1 VHGSVEA
8 IQAAL
13 IKLAA
18 DEAEVAVRILHAGVG
33 AINESD
39 MTLAKASSALV
50 VGFNVRANPQAREIA
65 RHEGVDVRYY
75 SIIYNVI
82 DDAKAMLTGLL
93 SPTKRESFL
102 GNAEIR
108 QVFDLTK
115 AGKIAGC
122 MVTEGKIKRGAK
134 VRLLRDGVVVH
145 EGTLKTLKRFKE
157 DVREAQ
163 QGYECGM
170 AFDNYDNMAV
180 GDIIEAFEIEET
192 ATALGTNLSSD
203 I

>member
-1 VHGSVEA
+1 
-8 IQAAL
+8 
-13 IKLAA
+13 
-18 DEAEVAVRILHAGVG
+18 
-33 AINESD
+33 
-39 MTLAKASSALV
+39 
-50 VGFNVRANPQAREIA
+50 
-65 RHEGVDVRYY
+65 
-75 SIIYNVI
+75 
-82 DDAKAMLTGLL
+82 
-93 SPTKRESFL
+93 
-102 GNAEIR
+102 
-108 QVFDLTK
+108 
-115 AGKIAGC
+115 

-192 ATALGTNLSSD
+192 ATALGTNLNSD